1 MAKLPDAGDLGN
13 TNFRPAR
20 SFTNVPVADYQGAFG
35 ALGRGLSDIGEG
47 AQRYALEVDRRLKD
61 EEAFGVNIR
70 LADAQVQFSNT
81 TSGLDPSDPEFGQKR
96 MKAWSDTFKPIVDGI
111 QHGENKRRFGEW
123 AYENGA
129 KIQIESD
136 RLSQQANTEKT
147 KLQLRQYFDQ
157 QMKLVADGVISPE
170 VASANI
176 RAQTEQAPYLF
187 SNDKQEILLKDGT
200 KFDADVIELVGLSMI
215 GNARKAPESWG
226 AYEGRLGLFLSA
238 MQEAGYPLQ
247 ITSHFRTPEYQA
259 KLYRQKV
266 EEFRRKGVPNPEQA
280 ARKWVAAPSENA
292 PHYKGAS
299 DLAFNGVRLGDK
311 GTEAATKK
319 AHELAQQFGL
329 HFRMGHEPWHIEPVK
344 DGSAPSV
351 VARRGQSE
359 AAILSIVEANPV
371 FQNLPPDQQ
380 ITIRNN
386 LRRQY
391 SAVAEEQEKLDIVA
405 GTRSVVDYAVANFE
419 TPDKAREYI
428 RSQIQDPLALED
440 GLQLVDRE
448 YNRLR
453 QEEEVRKVELR
464 KSTTAKVLEL
474 RNAGDID
481 GARAAAMV
489 EGIDPEDQEA
499 LRELALK
506 GQATVD
512 NAEIE
517 SELWVLSYKNPTA
530 FKNEDLSLPKY
541 LNGLT
546 QETREKFQ
554 AIQQKAIDPG
564 DKTALRTTG
573 ALLDNFYAELGLKD
587 SEPRDAQFKKIV
599 DIQVGRAISDLES
612 KTNRKATV
620 EEVQSILN
628 DTFLTFTPKSDGGF
642 WSSVTGDWNKK
653 PTTLVD
659 VFDQFRK
666 EADETYTPETLY
678 DTAIRSLEKNGY
690 PVTPENLNRWL
701 DSHRKAKQSK
711 TP

>member
-13 TNFRPAR
+13 TNFRSAQ

-47 AQRYALEVDRRLKD
+47 AQRYALEVDKRLKD

-81 TSGLDPSDPEFGQKR
+81 TAGLDPADPEFSKKR
-96 MKAWSDTFKPIVDGI
+96 MQAWSDTFKPIVDGI

-136 RLSQQANTEKT
+136 RLSQTANTEKT

-200 KFDADVIELVGLSMI
+200 KFDADVVELVGLSMI
-215 GNARKAPESWG
+215 GNARKAPEAWA
-226 AYEGRLGLFLSA
+226 AYEGRLGLFLNA

-280 ARKWVAAPSENA
+280 ARKWVAAPSEDA

-299 DLAFNGVRLGDK
+299 DLAFGGKRLGDP

-319 AHELAQQFGL
+319 AHALAKEFGL
-329 HFRMGHEPWHIEPVK
+329 HFRMDYEPWHIEPVR
-344 DGSAPSV
+344 DGSAPPV

-371 FQNLPPDQQ
+371 FRNLPPDQQ

-419 TPDKAREYI
+419 TPDEAREYI

-453 QEEEVRKVELR
+453 QEEEVRKTEAF
-464 KSTTAKVLEL
+464 KATASKVLEL
-474 RNAGDID
+474 RDAGQ
-481 GARAAAMV
+481 MN
-489 EGIDPEDQEA
+489 EA
-499 LRELALK
+499 LAAIPKDLEAEDRERLRKLALD
-506 GQATVD
+506 GPATVD
-512 NAEIE
+512 NAQVEGD
-517 SELWVLSYKNPTA
+517 LWAISYRDPEA
-530 FKNEDLSLPKY
+530 FKAVDLTKY
-541 LNGLT
+541 RGDLT
-546 QETREKFQ
+546 QETLEKFAQ
-554 AIQQKAIDPG
+554 VQEQLKKPGETTSIRTVGSMLDNYYEELGIKSSKDQKDIKKRNAIERQVGNQILQLERKLGRKAEMDEIQSVLDTTFMTFSTPG
-564 DKTALRTTG
+564 RFYGETTNTLPDVLGVMQKTAEE
-573 ALLDNFYAELGLKD
+573 YAMPFD
-587 SEPRDAQFKKIV
+587 S
-599 DIQVGRAISDLES
+599 
-612 KTNRKATV
+612 
-620 EEVQSILN
+620 
-628 DTFLTFTPKSDGGF
+628 
-642 WSSVTGDWNKK
+642 
-653 PTTLVD
+653 
-659 VFDQFRK
+659 
-666 EADETYTPETLY
+666 LY
-678 DTAIRSLEKNGY
+678 DTAIQDLANNGY
-690 PVTPENLNRWL
+690 DPTPENLNRWIG
-701 DSHRKAKQSK
+701 DYKQSRQNK
-711 TP
+711 KVTPQ